1 MATLYRQIYETV
13 RTQIDS
19 GQLEIGERLGTE
31 KELAEAQGVSTITI
45 KRALDL
51 LRDEGLV
58 ERVPR
63 RGTFVKARTTPPN
76 TKLKHSKPAIGCVV
90 TNFDDT
96 FGTPMLGGLLDSA
109 AQTANLI
116 IRRSLGK
123 PQLEESLITA
133 FIDDG
138 VQGIILEPTSSQWVA
153 PSVLELVTRQFPI
166 VIVDRSLTGIPI
178 STVASNNVEAGR
190 ALTQHVLELGHQHIG
205 WVSSASQVS
214 TLQERYEGFVH
225 AHATNGVT
233 HSHDAKYDEV
243 EATIP
248 STTRPLHDEVAAL
261 RSWVKQH
268 PHITAFVAGE
278 YNIALLLKEAL
289 SQEGLSVPQ
298 DKSVACFDHPDIT
311 YDLSA
316 FRFTHI
322 RQDQHSMGAIAV
334 EQVLRQIEQPELIK
348 KHELATSVVVGA
360 STARCR

>member
-31 KELAEAQGVSTITI
+31 KELAQAHGVSTITV

-63 RGTFVKARTTPPN
+63 RGTFVKARTPSAN
-76 TKLKHSKPAIGCVV
+76 AALKRSKPTIGCVV

-96 FGTPMLGGLLDSA
+96 FGTPLLGGLVDSA

-116 IRRSLGK
+116 IRRSLGQ
-123 PQLEESLITA
+123 PQLEETLIKD

-153 PSVLELVTRQFPI
+153 PSVLELITRQFPI
-166 VIVDRSLTGIPI
+166 VVLDRSLAGIPI
-178 STVASNNVEAGR
+178 STVASDNVEAGR
-190 ALTQHVLELGHQHIG
+190 ALTQHLLELGHQRIG
-205 WVSSASQVS
+205 WVTSAGQVS

-225 AHATNGVT
+225 AHAANGVT
-233 HSHDAKYDEV
+233 HSHDAIFDKV

-248 STTRPLHDEVAAL
+248 STTTQLQDEVAAL
-261 RSWVKQH
+261 RSWVKQY

-289 SQEGLSVPQ
+289 SQAGLSVP
-298 DKSVACFDHPDIT
+298 DNKSVACFDHPDIT

-322 RQDQHSMGAIAV
+322 RQDQHSMGATAV
-334 EQVLRQIEQPELIK
+334 EQVLRQIEHPELIK
-348 KHELATSVVVGA
+348 KHELPTSLVVGA
-360 STARCR
+360 STGRCR